1 MAQEEEEEEEEE
13 EDKEDIE
20 RNKPHYLRLT
30 PTLEKKG
37 PNKNED
43 LFEEYRSSSIR
54 EEEEEEDFDEMP
66 TDDDEGKKVG
76 AHEDFAR
83 LHRDN
88 DAKALLLKEK
98 CEEISALNKHV
109 EQHARATKRAEEAR
123 AKEREEAERWKRE
136 EKKMKV
142 RVVVVVGERFVSFRF
157 VSFRMWFV
165 SFASLLFKNRIV
177 IVVVEY
183 KSSSR
188 VASFSST
195 SR

>member
-1 MAQEEEEEEEEE
+1 M
-13 EDKEDIE
+13 
-20 RNKPHYLRLT
+20 
-30 PTLEKKG
+30 
-37 PNKNED
+37 
-43 LFEEYRSSSIR
+43 
-54 EEEEEEDFDEMP
+54 MP

-76 AHEDFAR
+76 AHNEEDFAR

-142 RVVVVVGERFVSFRF
+142 RVVVVVVSGNVSFRF
-157 VSFRMWFV
+157 ECGSFLSR
-165 SFASLLFKNRIV
+165 LFCLKI
-177 IVVVEY
+177 E
-183 KSSSR
+183 S
-188 VASFSST
+188 
-195 SR
+195 

>member
-1 MAQEEEEEEEEE
+1 MEKKGPNKKREDHLFEEHRSSSVRGEEEEEEEEE
-13 EDKEDIE
+13 ED
-20 RNKPHYLRLT
+20 
-30 PTLEKKG
+30 
-37 PNKNED
+37 
-43 LFEEYRSSSIR
+43 
-54 EEEEEEDFDEMP
+54 FDEMMP

-76 AHEDFAR
+76 AHNEEDFAR

-142 RVVVVVGERFVSFRF
+142 RVVVVVVVSGNVSFRF
-157 VSFRMWFV
+157 ECGSFLSR
-165 SFASLLFKNRIV
+165 LFCLKI
-177 IVVVEY
+177 E
-183 KSSSR
+183 S
-188 VASFSST
+188 
-195 SR
+195 

>member
-1 MAQEEEEEEEEE
+1 
-13 EDKEDIE
+13 
-20 RNKPHYLRLT
+20 
-30 PTLEKKG
+30 
-37 PNKNED
+37 
-43 LFEEYRSSSIR
+43 
-54 EEEEEEDFDEMP
+54 MP

-123 AKEREEAERWKRE
+123 AKEREEAERWKRA

-142 RVVVVVGERFVSFRF
+142 RVVVVVVVSGNVSFRF
-157 VSFRMWFV
+157 ECGSFLSR
-165 SFASLLFKNRIV
+165 LFCLKI
-177 IVVVEY
+177 E
-183 KSSSR
+183 S
-188 VASFSST
+188 
-195 SR
+195 

>member
-1 MAQEEEEEEEEE
+1 M
-13 EDKEDIE
+13 
-20 RNKPHYLRLT
+20 
-30 PTLEKKG
+30 
-37 PNKNED
+37 
-43 LFEEYRSSSIR
+43 
-54 EEEEEEDFDEMP
+54 MP

-76 AHEDFAR
+76 AHNEEDFAR

-142 RVVVVVGERFVSFRF
+142 RVVVVVVVSGNVSFRF
-157 VSFRMWFV
+157 ECGSFLSR
-165 SFASLLFKNRIV
+165 LFCLKI
-177 IVVVEY
+177 E
-183 KSSSR
+183 S
-188 VASFSST
+188 
-195 SR
+195 